1 MKRVNPAFFVRS
13 LEQVSCPCC
22 SGRFSVIG
30 SRDRNCIDSIGSSSV
45 LRIRRLRCK
54 VCRSIHHELPDIL
67 VPYKR
72 HCSESIES
80 VLTPKGALCV
90 AADDSTIRR
99 WRNWFREYMDHFLGC
114 LESIA
119 VRLGRRTA
127 EKITCSSKS
136 GFQRVI
142 DFVGDASG
150 WLARIVR
157 PVANTNNWIHTRS
170 AFLS

>member
-1 MKRVNPAFFVRS
+1 LRRVIPGFFVRN
-13 LEQVSCPCC
+13 LEQLSCPCC
-22 SGRFSVIG
+22 GGQLSVIG
-30 SRDRNCIDSIGSSSV
+30 SRKRKCIDNEGSRIV

-72 HCSESIES
+72 HCSENIES
-80 VLTPKGALCV
+80 VLNPKGVICV

-99 WRNWFREYMDHFLGC
+99 WREWFRRYTDHFVGC

-119 VRLGRRTA
+119 IRLSGKTA
-127 EKITCSSKS
+127 KKMTRSSES
-136 GFQRVI
+136 GFRRVI
-142 DFVGDASG
+142 ELVGDAPG
-150 WLARIVR
+150 WLARIIR

>member
-1 MKRVNPAFFVRS
+1 VFFVRN

-22 SGRFSVIG
+22 GGQLYVIG
-30 SRDRNCIDSIGSSSV
+30 SRKRKCIDNAGSRIV

-80 VLTPKGALCV
+80 VLDPGRTICV

-99 WRNWFREYMDHFLGC
+99 WQEWFRRNTDHFTGC

-119 VRLGRRTA
+119 IKLGRETA
-127 EKITCSSKS
+127 KKMTRSSGS

-142 DFVGDASG
+142 ELVGDAPG

-157 PVANTNNWIHTRS
+157 PVANTNNWIHTRF

>member
-1 MKRVNPAFFVRS
+1 LKRVSPEFFVRN

-22 SGRFSVIG
+22 GGQFNVIG
-30 SRDRNCIDSIGSSSV
+30 SRERKYIDSEGNKIV

-54 VCRSIHHELPDIL
+54 MCRSIHHELPDIL

-80 VLTPKGALCV
+80 VLNPREALCV

-99 WRNWFREYMDHFLGC
+99 WRSWFRGCMDHFLGC

-119 VRLGRRTA
+119 IRLGRRTA
-127 EKITCSSKS
+127 KKMTHSSKS
-136 GFQRVI
+136 RLQRVM
-142 DFVGDASG
+142 DFVGDAPG

-157 PVANTNNWIHTRS
+157 PVANTNNWIHTRY

>member
-1 MKRVNPAFFVRS
+1 M
-13 LEQVSCPCC
+13 
-22 SGRFSVIG
+22 IG
-30 SRDRNCIDSIGSSSV
+30 SRKRKYINSEGNKIV
-45 LRIRRLRCK
+45 LRIKRLRCK
-54 VCRSIHHELPDIL
+54 ECRSIHHELPDIL

-80 VLTPKGALCV
+80 VLTPKGAICV

-99 WRNWFREYMDHFLGC
+99 WRNWFRKYTDHFVGC

-119 VRLGRRTA
+119 VRLGRKSA
-127 EKITCSSKS
+127 EKVTRSSKS

-142 DFVGDASG
+142 DFVGDALG

>member
-1 MKRVNPAFFVRS
+1 LKRVNQEFLVRS

-22 SGRFSVIG
+22 GGQLSVIG
-30 SRDRNCIDSIGSSSV
+30 SRKRKCINSAGSRII

-80 VLTPKGALCV
+80 VLEPEGTICV

-99 WRNWFREYMDHFLGC
+99 WREWFRRYIDHFTGC
-114 LESIA
+114 LESITA
-119 VRLGRRTA
+119 RLVGKTA
-127 EKITCSSKS
+127 KKVTRFSMS

-142 DFVGDASG
+142 DLVGDAPG
-150 WLARIVR
+150 WLARVVH
-157 PVANTNNWIHTRS
+157 PVANTNNWIHTRF

>member
-1 MKRVNPAFFVRS
+1 M
-13 LEQVSCPCC
+13 
-22 SGRFSVIG
+22 IG
-30 SRDRNCIDSIGSSSV
+30 SRKRKCINSEGRRII

-80 VLTPKGALCV
+80 VLDPNGIICV

-99 WRNWFREYMDHFLGC
+99 WRKWFRKYIDHFTGC

-119 VRLGRRTA
+119 VKLGRRTA
-127 EKITCSSKS
+127 KEMTRSSRF

-142 DFVGDASG
+142 DFVGDAPG

-157 PVANTNNWIHTRS
+157 PVANTNNWIHTRF
-170 AFLS
+170 AFLSGTVKSRLMLVT

>member
-1 MKRVNPAFFVRS
+1 VNRAFFVRN

-22 SGRFSVIG
+22 GGQFSVIG
-30 SRDRNCIDSIGSSSV
+30 SRKRKYIDSEGNKII

-54 VCRSIHHELPDIL
+54 VCGSIHHELPDIL

-80 VLTPKGALCV
+80 VIKPKGTLYV
-90 AADDSTIRR
+90 SADDSTIRR
-99 WRNWFREYMDHFLGC
+99 WRNWFRGYTDHFLGC

-119 VRLGRRTA
+119 VRLGRKTA
-127 EKITCSSKS
+127 KKITHSSKS
-136 GFQRVI
+136 RFQRVI